1 METSNEELDLMG
13 EGSIC
18 RQFFLSVINTQKDL
32 IVLMH
37 NHIPIIFNKAFLDFA
52 NVDSAKGFLRE
63 FGSLQNRFIPHDS
76 YFHAGKV
83 QNIDEWSTS
92 LIELP
97 ENDRIV
103 SMLNY
108 RIEPYAFSVMVAT
121 PADEYTI
128 LTFSDISQDLIKRIM
143 IENDTSIDKESG
155 AYEKNYFIH
164 TLKSFRDAAIF
175 NQKFVAITIIKLID
189 SDSDVKK
196 NLNDFASQI
205 KSNVRQSDMLVRWGE
220 KSFLLAYL
228 IDTPENVHHIAQK
241 LRQKL
246 LYTIRLGTAVQKDK
260 EQIQQLIMDAEK
272 ILKESSGI

>member
-1 METSNEELDLMG
+1 MEISKEELDLMG
-13 EGSIC
+13 EGSVC
-18 RQFFLSVINTQKDL
+18 QQFFLSIINTQKDL
-32 IVLMH
+32 IVLMR
-37 NHIPIIFNKAFLDFA
+37 NHIPILFNKAFLDFA

-63 FGSLQNRFIPHDS
+63 FGSLQNRFIPHDI

-108 RIEPYAFSVMVAT
+108 RIEPYAFSVIASRPT
-121 PADEYTI
+121 EEYTI
-128 LTFSDISQDLIKRIM
+128 LTFSDISQDLIKRVM

-175 NQKFVAITIIKLID
+175 NQKFVAITIIKFID
-189 SDSDVKK
+189 SETDAKQ
-196 NLNDFASQI
+196 NLNNFVLQI
-205 KSNVRQSDMLVRWGE
+205 KNNVRQSDMLVRWGE
-220 KSFLLAYL
+220 TSFLLASL
-228 IDTPENVHHIAQK
+228 IDTPENVQHIANK

-260 EQIQQLIMDAEK
+260 EQIEQLIMDAEK
-272 ILKESSGI
+272 NLKESSGI